1 MKNIKLRYYLRGL
14 GIGVLVTA
22 FIMGTAGK
30 GGTTMTDAQ
39 IRERALELG
48 MVDGSSLVLSDLR
61 NTTGDA
67 PQETAENNQDEGEPE
82 LSTLSEEPTDVQ
94 ETDEERTSI
103 EETHIQETE
112 ETDSHESGAE
122 ETGTQE
128 TDAQTADTE
137 GEGAEA
143 SQEIPKQTENISESE
158 AGQSEDALS
167 GGVSEEESA
176 EVTRRESRVENGI
189 AYFEIVYG
197 ESSNSVSRVL
207 AELGLVA
214 DAAAFDNYLC
224 SNGYS
229 KRIHTGSY
237 AIVVGTGEEEI
248 AKIITGNR

>member
-22 FIMGTAGK
+22 FIMGTAGNS
-30 GGTTMTDAQ
+30 GTAMTDAQ
-39 IRERALELG
+39 IKERASELG

-61 NTTGDA
+61 NTAEDA
-67 PQETAENNQDEGEPE
+67 AQETAGNDKDEREPE
-82 LSTLSEEPTDVQ
+82 VSAMSEEPTDVQ
-94 ETDEERTSI
+94 ETDVEKTDI
-103 EETHIQETE
+103 EETE
-112 ETDSHESGAE
+112 ETDSRESNAE
-122 ETGTQE
+122 GTDIQE

-137 GEGAEA
+137 GGE
-143 SQEIPKQTENISESE
+143 
-158 AGQSEDALS
+158 
-167 GGVSEEESA
+167 VSEEEPA
-176 EVTRRESRVENGI
+176 EVTRSESRVENGV

-224 SNGYS
+224 TNGYS
-229 KRIHTGSY
+229 KRIHTGNY
-237 AIVVGTGEEEI
+237 AITVGTGEEEI